1 MPGGRTP
8 PKTAAAADAPPICTC
23 QSYKGITLASRLFP
37 WNNLLWELLKLNK
50 YVESTWFCSG
60 AIVTESSEIDMH
72 LIWIHTKLWWTSSL
86 LVEAWSK
93 NMLCCKSANLSKQ
106 IGNTHFTSFNLWT
119 AKTIWVVRLWQA
131 TRHTRSR
138 SCWLQHVVMIAT
150 LPKKWWLQQG
160 TSLLDA
166 CAQGHIWGKITPH
179 YLNEAAIG
187 TNTDCLQAVHGP
199 NCIKTKL
206 PSSYN
211 KLHQHCSS
219 VCSPLYCCCQDW
231 LAVIA
236 QKASLHLCN
245 LCKTKALTH

>member
-150 LPKKWWLQQG
+150 LPKKWWHYIVVARIGLPWLLRRQVCICVISARPKHSHIRHNYICQQ
-160 TSLLDA
+160 LLR
-166 CAQGHIWGKITPH
+166 QGVHICLT
-179 YLNEAAIG
+179 
-187 TNTDCLQAVHGP
+187 TNTFQL
-199 NCIKTKL
+199 
-206 PSSYN
+206 
-211 KLHQHCSS
+211 
-219 VCSPLYCCCQDW
+219 
-231 LAVIA
+231 
-236 QKASLHLCN
+236 
-245 LCKTKALTH
+245 